1 MNRSD
6 KTRLT
11 EVRNQQPQ
19 PQHCERCN
27 TCSGRCAEKDPLAK
41 LASLEAA
48 RKAAY
53 EAQEAERWDGMA

>member
-1 MNRSD
+1 VNRSD

-11 EVRNQQPQ
+11 EVPSQEPRTPS
-19 PQHCERCN
+19 CDRCG
-27 TCSGRCAEKDPLAK
+27 TCSGRCADKDPLAK

-53 EAQEAERWDGMA
+53 EAEEDERWDGLA